1 MTKFKKGDL
10 IYYEN
15 YDSEKCYGIVTEIKG
30 EKVWAYWQRALGDK
44 YVKEFQKETGC
55 MPIKDCTLE
64 KDWSKIKG

>member
-10 IYYEN
+10 IYYN
-15 YDSEKCYGIVTEIKG
+15 LDSERYYGIVDKIVG
-30 EKVWAYWQRALGDK
+30 EKVWVLNLRDEKA
-44 YVKEFQKETGC
+44 KEFQKETGC